1 MSRAARKKT
10 PPVQLDSDLAEQSS
24 QRPCRVALIG
34 NPNAGKTTVFNALCG
49 ARQHTG
55 NYAGV
60 TVEKKTGSLRGHENI
75 EIIDLPGTYSLSA
88 KSADEEIT
96 AKVLNGTAAGHEV
109 APQLAVAVLDASNLK
124 RSLYVTLQLKET
136 GVSFICVMTMTD
148 IARRRGISVDK
159 AALEKKLG
167 VVVCEVTQAAKGQI
181 AELAEVIATH
191 AHPHPLSPS
200 PGGRGGKRNSLLPL
214 GEGPGMRPASGLR
227 ARRGASST
235 IEQRYADI
243 DKILRS
249 VLKKEAR
256 SDSLSKKIDQVLTH
270 RVLGLFAFVLII
282 GAVFF
287 SIYAGAR
294 PIMDGIDAVMKSL
307 AQSARSALSA
317 YPVTSSLFSDGVI
330 AGAGSVFVFLPQIM
344 ILFLFIAILEE
355 TGYLARAAFLMDKL
369 LGWTGLNGRAFIPL
383 LSSFACAVPGILSA
397 RVMPTDRA
405 RMATILIAPLMS
417 CSARLPVYVLFIG
430 AFVEPRF
437 GALWAAATLFGMHLV
452 GISVAMPLAWLL
464 NRKILKSGESPFIL
478 ELPEYNLPHWPNV
491 WRRVYD
497 AAMNFLKRVG
507 GVIFALSIVIW
518 ALAYFPHSAK
528 TGDLE
533 MMRFSRANSMDI
545 EETLIL
551 YTGTASTKE
560 SQEKKAELENSLRAA
575 YLTDSF
581 LGRFGRAVEPI
592 FRPLGFD
599 WKISVA
605 ILAAF
610 PAREVFVSTLGIIFS
625 VTDAKDDPAALGKR
639 LAAER
644 RADGKPAYSALL
656 AASIMIFF
664 ALCAQC
670 MSTLATIRRELD
682 STRWA
687 LGVFFVMTAM
697 AYAIA
702 LIVYQLGSRFA

>member
-1 MSRAARKKT
+1 MR
-10 PPVQLDSDLAEQSS
+10 
-24 QRPCRVALIG
+24 RVALIG

-60 TVEKKTGSLRGHENI
+60 TVEKKTGTLRGHENI

-96 AKVLNGTAAGHEV
+96 AKVLNGTAAGHEMP
-109 APQLAVAVLDASNLK
+109 PQLAVAVLDASNLK
-124 RSLYVTLQLKET
+124 RSLYLTLQLKES
-136 GVSFICVMTMTD
+136 GVPFICVLTMTD
-148 IARRRGISVDK
+148 IAKRRGIIIDI
-159 AALEKKLG
+159 AALSKKLG
-167 VVVCEVTQAAKGQI
+167 VSVCEVTQASKGQI
-181 AELAEVIATH
+181 VALAEMIAT
-191 AHPHPLSPS
+191 HPLSP
-200 PGGRGGKRNSLLPL
+200 PLAKRGGKIQGSPFSLQEK
-214 GEGPGMRPASGLR
+214 GAGGMSYA
-227 ARRGASST
+227 T
-235 IEQRYADI
+235 IEQRYAQI
-243 DKILRS
+243 DKILHS
-249 VLKKEAR
+249 VVKKEPR
-256 SDSLSKKIDQVLTH
+256 SGSLTQRIDRVLTH
-270 RVLGLFAFVLII
+270 RVFGLIAFTLII
-282 GAVFF
+282 GGVFF

-294 PIMDGIDAVMKSL
+294 PIMDGIDAVMKNF
-307 AQSARSALSA
+307 AQSARAALSA
-317 YPVTSSLFSDGVI
+317 YPVTSSLVSDGVI

-344 ILFLFIAILEE
+344 ILFFFISVLEE

-437 GALWAAATLFGMHLV
+437 GALWAAATLFAMHLV

-464 NRKILKSGESPFIL
+464 NRKILKAGESPFIL
-478 ELPEYNLPHWPNV
+478 ELPEYHMPHWPNV

-507 GVIFALSIVIW
+507 GIIFALSIVIW
-518 ALAYFPHSAK
+518 ALAYFPHAQK
-528 TGDLE
+528 TADV
-533 MMRFSRANSMDI
+533 
-545 EETLIL
+545 
-551 YTGTASTKE
+551 
-560 SQEKKAELENSLRAA
+560 ELEQYSLETGVAKGVVLTTPLDHPLFTGRLRAA
-575 YLTDSF
+575 YLRDSF
-581 LGRFGRAVEPI
+581 LGRFGRAVEPV

-639 LAAER
+639 LAAEKR
-644 RADGKPAYSALL
+644 PDGKAAYGALL

-687 LGVFFVMTAM
+687 LGVFVVMTTL
-697 AYAIA
+697 AYVIS
-702 LIVYQLGSRFA
+702 LFVYQLGRIFIA